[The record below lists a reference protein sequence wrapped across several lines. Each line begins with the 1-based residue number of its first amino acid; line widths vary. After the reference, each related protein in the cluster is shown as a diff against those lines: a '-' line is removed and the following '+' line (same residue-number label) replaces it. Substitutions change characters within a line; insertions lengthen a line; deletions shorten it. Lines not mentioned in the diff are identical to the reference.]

1 MKKEEKLIY
10 IFTSI
15 SATIYILES
24 LIPKPFPWL
33 RFGFSNIITLIL
45 LYSYSYSF
53 AFKVLLLRVCI
64 GNFFTGSLFT
74 PGFFLSLFGAIASL
88 NSMYISKNIFKRFI
102 SPIGVSIC
110 GAESHILTQLYFA
123 YLILIKDKSI
133 FILTP
138 YLMLFS
144 LITGFIV
151 GIIAKRVIEE
161 LVDILS

>member
-1 MKKEEKLIY
+1 MKKEEKLVY
-10 IFTSI
+10 VFTSI

-24 LIPKPFPWL
+24 LIPKPLPWL
-33 RFGFSNIITLIL
+33 KFGFANIVTIIL
-45 LYSYSYSF
+45 LYNYSYSF
-53 AFKVLLLRVCI
+53 ALKVLLLRVI
-64 GNFFTGSLFT
+64 LGNFFTGSLLT
-74 PGFFLSLFGAIASL
+74 PGFFLSLFGGLASL
-88 NSMYISKNIFKRFI
+88 HTMYFFKKIFNKFI

-151 GIIAKRVIEE
+151 GLIAKRVIEE
-161 LVDILS
+161 LIDILH